1 MGQWVRREAQM
12 EEILMKRSFKRM
24 TALVLAAFILTACGQ
39 QAGEEE
45 VMRIQSKADVRLL
58 DYPVTRTYDRALA
71 QGINNFAYDMSGRL
85 SKNGENYFFSPYSI
99 CMALSILDNAAQGET
114 KSQMEQLLGI
124 SDLMDWNMQMELFM
138 KTEQSKKALLTS
150 ANSVWIDQ
158 KLELPETFY
167 DDYLPLVENYYNA
180 AMYQADFAK
189 DSARVKERMDQWVSE
204 NTDGMIKSCGEE
216 PDADTALTLMNAI
229 YFYGEW
235 KWPFEA
241 GINQRTF
248 YGTEGENE
256 VDVMFLSELWLHY
269 YASDGLCAISLP
281 YGDGSRVMNILI
293 PAGSGE
299 ERSKDFEQTAA
310 GIFGAMT
317 TEEKNSFLD
326 NLLTGEEKWISG
338 VRLPN
343 FQLEYRVPQMN
354 SLLQEMG
361 MEDAFDEEKADFS
374 GIGETYVTDII
385 HKARIEVDELGSRA
399 AAVTE
404 DSSAEASDE
413 PEREIIHF
421 IVDQPFLFMI
431 QDTETG
437 IILFM
442 GQVNN
447 L

>member
-1 MGQWVRREAQM
+1 
-12 EEILMKRSFKRM
+12 MKRSFKRM
-24 TALVLAAFILTACGQ
+24 ITLVLTVFILTACGQ
-39 QAGEEE
+39 QTGEEE
-45 VMRIQSKADVRLL
+45 NMRIQSKADVRLL
-58 DYPVTRTYDRALA
+58 DYPGTRTYDRALA

-85 SKNGENYFFSPYSI
+85 SKSGENYFFSPYSI
-99 CMALSILDNAAQGET
+99 CMALSVLDNAAQGET

-124 SDLMDWNMQMELFM
+124 SDLMDWNMQMELFT

-158 KLELPETFY
+158 KLELSETFY
-167 DDYLPLVENYYNA
+167 DDYLPLVENYYDA

-189 DSARVKERMDQWVSE
+189 DSVQVKNQMDQWVSE
-204 NTDGMIKSCGEE
+204 NTNGMIKSCGEE
-216 PDADTALTLMNAI
+216 PDADTALTLMNAV

-235 KWPFEA
+235 KWPFED
-241 GINQRTF
+241 GVNQWTF
-248 YGTEGENE
+248 YGTEGEKE

-269 YASDGLCAISLP
+269 YVSDGLQAISLP

-293 PAGSGE
+293 SAGSGE
-299 ERSKDFEQTAA
+299 ELSKDFEQTAT

-326 NLLTGEEKWISG
+326 NLLTGEERWISG
-338 VRLPN
+338 VRLPD
-343 FQLEYRVPQMN
+343 FKLEYCVPQMN
-354 SLLQEMG
+354 NLLQDMG
-361 MEDAFDEEKADFS
+361 MKDAFDEEKADFS

-385 HKARIEVDELGSRA
+385 HTAKIEVDELGSRA

-404 DSSAEASDE
+404 DSVAEAADE
-413 PEREIIHF
+413 PEREIIRF

-442 GQVNN
+442 GQINN